1 VSLDEAAKMLRSAPC
16 KQCALDPAPTWLIKR
31 LAGTIVPVIAAMCNA
46 SFAQEHLPVFH
57 NFALIRSLLK
67 KPTMYPNDL
76 CSYCPISNLNFIS
89 KLVEQVVDMR
99 FIEHADRYQLLAINQ
114 SAYRLYR
121 STETANVSV
130 VHNDMLSSINKGYV
144 GALVLLDMSAAF
156 DTVDRA
162 ILVNVLQRQLNTAS
176 KTGRSACGLGPNC
189 IPESKPLQI
198 SKAAHKCITIGSAII
213 EPSLVVRDLGVFF
226 DAELT
231 MHDHVMRVAQTCFYH
246 LRRLRSVR
254 KQLGQETAAQ
264 LVSALIL
271 TRIDY
276 CNATLA
282 GLPASALQP
291 LRRVMNAAA
300 RLVLGLKP
308 RDHVTTALKQ
318 LHWLPIE
325 ARIKYKLCLLVHLAI
340 NGRAPVY
347 LADLLKTV
355 ASLPSRSSLRS
366 AHHGDLHVPAARL
379 RLGERAFSVSGPKAF
394 NNLPTELKTCT
405 NTDIFKKDSKLFYLT
420 MLTTFL
426 CNL

>member
-1 VSLDEAAKMLRSAPC
+1 MLRSAPC

-162 ILVNVLQRQLNTAS
+162 ILVNVLQRQFDIQGQALNWFTDFTADRTQS
-176 KTGRSACGLGPNC
+176 VLVTD
-189 IPESKPLQI
+189 
-198 SKAAHKCITIGSAII
+198 AA
-213 EPSLVVRDLGVFF
+213 
-226 DAELT
+226 
-231 MHDHVMRVAQTCFYH
+231 
-246 LRRLRSVR
+246 
-254 KQLGQETAAQ
+254 
-264 LVSALIL
+264 
-271 TRIDY
+271 
-276 CNATLA
+276 
-282 GLPASALQP
+282 
-291 LRRVMNAAA
+291 
-300 RLVLGLKP
+300 
-308 RDHVTTALKQ
+308 TALSMRHASR
-318 LHWLPIE
+318 LSSRPE
-325 ARIKYKLCLLVHLAI
+325 AVYLVHR
-340 NGRAPVY
+340 GR
-347 LADLLKTV
+347 
-355 ASLPSRSSLRS
+355 R
-366 AHHGDLHVPAARL
+366 
-379 RLGERAFSVSGPKAF
+379 
-394 NNLPTELKTCT
+394 
-405 NTDIFKKDSKLFYLT
+405 
-420 MLTTFL
+420 
-426 CNL
+426 